1 LFVYYMVIVEPD
13 VDPTNMDEVLHAIT
27 TKCHPVNGI
36 HHVPHIPGFPV
47 LLPFLAPKERLIGD
61 AAGVIFDCTWPKDWP
76 KESIP
81 EKASFENLWPKDL
94 QERVLKNWESYG
106 FGAAPNKRGP

>member
-1 LFVYYMVIVEPD
+1 VIVEPD

-36 HHVPHIPGFPV
+36 SQVPHIPGFPV
-47 LLPFLAPKERLIGD
+47 LLPFLPPKERLLGD

-81 EKASFENLWPKDL
+81 EKASFENLWPAEL
-94 QERVLKNWESYG
+94 QEKVLKNWQVYG
-106 FGAAPNKRGP
+106 FSKPDARTVGK